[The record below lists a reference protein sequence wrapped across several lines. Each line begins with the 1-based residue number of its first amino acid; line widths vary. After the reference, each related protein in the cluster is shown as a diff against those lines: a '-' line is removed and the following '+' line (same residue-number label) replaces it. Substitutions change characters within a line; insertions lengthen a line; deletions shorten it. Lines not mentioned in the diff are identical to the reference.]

1 MAISSLP
8 SKERQVIELMLK
20 GLPIDSTDGNVLTI
34 AKAVGCTEK
43 TVPTGVTGQSQSS
56 ETP

>member
-1 MAISSLP
+1 M
-8 SKERQVIELMLK
+8 KERQVIELMLK

-43 TVPTGVTGQSQSS
+43 TVRNRRDRAIAKLRDALT
-56 ETP
+56 EEDCA